1 MFNTRE
7 CRKVLPFFLTSAQ
20 FVCILG
26 NLCIFAKKFE
36 MKRLVLILLL
46 LGMNALLFG
55 QIQVRYDKEPVIDS
69 ISNAY
74 ENAWKSVKYTEG
86 YRIQLVA
93 VSTKNGAQRVYNEFK
108 SSYPDVSAY
117 LSYTEPTFRVR
128 VGNFKNRID
137 AYRFLMK
144 IQGQFPGAFI
154 TKDKISFRE
163 I

>member
-1 MFNTRE
+1 MRIIAKIYVTLQRFY
-7 CRKVLPFFLTSAQ
+7 RKNMKRFIFAIFFL
-20 FVCILG
+20 
-26 NLCIFAKKFE
+26 
-36 MKRLVLILLL
+36 LL
-46 LGMNALLFG
+46 NAMVFG
-55 QIQVRYDKEPVIDS
+55 QIQVRYDKEAVIDS
-69 ISNAY
+69 VDQAY
-74 ENAWKSVKYTEG
+74 QNAWKTVKYCDG

-93 VSTKNGAQRVYNEFK
+93 VSNKSGAQKVYNDFK
-108 SSYPDVSAY
+108 AAFPEANAY

-154 TKDKISFRE
+154 TRDKISFRE

>member
-1 MFNTRE
+1 
-7 CRKVLPFFLTSAQ
+7 
-20 FVCILG
+20 
-26 NLCIFAKKFE
+26 
-36 MKRLVLILLL
+36 MKRLLFIILLL
-46 LGMNALLFG
+46 SLNAFVFG
-55 QIQVRYDKEPVIDS
+55 QIQVRYDKEPIIDS
-69 ISNAY
+69 VDHAY
-74 ENAWKSVKYTEG
+74 QNAWKTVKYCDG

-93 VSTKNGAQRVYNEFK
+93 VSTKNGAQKVYNEFK
-108 SSYPDVSAY
+108 GSYPEVAAY

-154 TKDKISFRE
+154 TRDKVSFRE

>member
-1 MFNTRE
+1 MYF
-7 CRKVLPFFLTSAQ
+7 C
-20 FVCILG
+20 
-26 NLCIFAKKFE
+26 KKFE
-36 MKRLVLILLL
+36 MKRLIFFILL
-46 LGMNALLFG
+46 LGMNVLLFG
-55 QIQVRYDKEPVIDS
+55 QIQVRYDKEPIIDS

-74 ENAWKSVKYTEG
+74 EKAWKSVKYIDG

-93 VSTKNGAQRVYNEFK
+93 VSSKSGAQRVYNPFK
-108 SSYPDVSAY
+108 GSYPDVSAY

-137 AYRFLMK
+137 AYRFLMC

-154 TKDKISFRE
+154 TRDKVSFRE

>member
-1 MFNTRE
+1 MKRF
-7 CRKVLPFFLTSAQ
+7 VFVIFFL
-20 FVCILG
+20 
-26 NLCIFAKKFE
+26 
-36 MKRLVLILLL
+36 LL
-46 LGMNALLFG
+46 NVVVFG
-55 QIQVRYDKEPVIDS
+55 QIQVRYDKEAIIDS
-69 ISNAY
+69 VDNAY
-74 ENAWKSVKYTEG
+74 QNAWKAVKYCEG

-93 VSTKNGAQRVYNEFK
+93 VSNKNGAQKVYNDFK
-108 SSYPDVSAY
+108 AAFPETNAY

>member
-1 MFNTRE
+1 
-7 CRKVLPFFLTSAQ
+7 
-20 FVCILG
+20 
-26 NLCIFAKKFE
+26 
-36 MKRLVLILLL
+36 MKRILLLILLL
-46 LGMNALLFG
+46 GTSAFSLA
-55 QIQVRYDKEPVIDS
+55 QIQVRYDKEPIVDS
-69 ISNAY
+69 VSNAY
-74 ENAWKSVKYTEG
+74 ERAWKAVKYIEG

-93 VSTKNGAQRVYNEFK
+93 SSSKSGAQNVYNDFK
-108 SSYPDVSAY
+108 NSYPEVSAY

-137 AYRFLMK
+137 AYRFLMR

>member
-1 MFNTRE
+1 
-7 CRKVLPFFLTSAQ
+7 
-20 FVCILG
+20 
-26 NLCIFAKKFE
+26 
-36 MKRLVLILLL
+36 MKRLLFIILLL
-46 LGMNALLFG
+46 SLNAFVFG
-55 QIQVRYDKEPVIDS
+55 QIQVRYEKEAIIDS
-69 ISNAY
+69 VDQAY
-74 ENAWKSVKYTEG
+74 QNAWKSVKFCDG

-93 VSTKNGAQRVYNEFK
+93 VSSKSGAQKVYGAFK

-128 VGNFKNRID
+128 VGNFKSRID

-154 TKDKISFRE
+154 TKDKVSFRE

>member
-1 MFNTRE
+1 MCTF
-7 CRKVLPFFLTSAQ
+7 CFAISS
-20 FVCILG
+20 LG
-26 NLCIFAKKFE
+26 KMCIFAKKIM
-36 MKRLVLILLL
+36 MKRFILFILLL
-46 LGMNALLFG
+46 GVNVLLFG
-55 QIQVRYDKEPVIDS
+55 QIQVRYDKEPIIDS

-93 VSTKNGAQRVYNEFK
+93 VSTKNGAQKVYNEFK
-108 SSYPDVSAY
+108 GSYPDVSAY

-137 AYRFLMK
+137 AYRFLMR

-154 TKDKISFRE
+154 TKDKISYRE